1 MRLIFCGCEVQT
13 FSTAIFTISFVALIV
28 RLKSASHNYNCLP
41 CLEVILVQ
49 ALQTTP
55 KPFPMQALQL
65 YFPTHLLME
74 WDGITIIVS
83 LILKSSKIKP

>member
-1 MRLIFCGCEVQT
+1 MRLICCGCEVQT
-13 FSTAIFTISFVALIV
+13 FSMAIFTISFV

-41 CLEVILVQ
+41 CLEVVLVQ

-55 KPFPMQALQL
+55 KPFPIQALQL

-74 WDGITIIVS
+74 WDG
-83 LILKSSKIKP
+83 LQ